1 MKAVPQ
7 DESALAANAAA
18 CGVEIDPLRLPMVTD
33 GVAAVGAALM
43 HSPIAVAFETEPSAF
58 VAMLDRHARPADG
71 AR

>member
-1 MKAVPQ
+1 
-7 DESALAANAAA
+7 
-18 CGVEIDPLRLPMVTD
+18 MVTD

>member
-7 DESALAANAAA
+7 DARTLAANAAA
-18 CGVEIDPLRLPMVTD
+18 CGVSIDPSRLPMIVD

-58 VAMLDRHARPADG
+58 VAMLDRHAWQADG
-71 AR
+71 TR

>member
-1 MKAVPQ
+1 
-7 DESALAANAAA
+7 
-18 CGVEIDPLRLPMVTD
+18 MVTD

-43 HSPIAVAFETEPSAF
+43 HSPIVVAFETEPSAF